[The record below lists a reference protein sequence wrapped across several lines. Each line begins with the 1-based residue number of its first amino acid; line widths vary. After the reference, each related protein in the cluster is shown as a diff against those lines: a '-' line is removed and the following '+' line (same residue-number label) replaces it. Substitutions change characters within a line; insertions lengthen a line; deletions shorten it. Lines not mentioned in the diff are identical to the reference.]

1 MPSIAKLEELVREVE
16 ILASG
21 LRLGPRRR
29 SNIEIQEA
37 IGQEETLIDAVAISH
52 EFTDHCHKDTLL
64 QLHPDV
70 SVFAI
75 KEAAKLIESWDH
87 FRNVYQINNF
97 GADGDR
103 DWRSTSITPLPEWI
117 GISRLLQTDDVLNFH
132 SALMI
137 TFNNKH
143 GNAKKLSQT
152 NDHLKNGTR
161 KRHHSAIEP
170 NEDEESAEAVIY
182 TPHGIF
188 SGDLA
193 LVPEAEP
200 SISVLCFLHGLHN
213 VRIGTASG
221 RTALQTNLGAHNGLK
236 AQRILRASYWM
247 GTHDEVKTGGGLIA
261 RFLQREEITLR
272 DALDQERKSRQNGEK
287 GMANGELGAVLDSFD
302 DTNWAD
308 LRNGESKILL

>member
-75 KEAAKLIESWDH
+75 REAAKLIESWDH

-97 GADGDR
+97 GADGDT
-103 DWRSTSITPLPEWI
+103 DWRSTSIAPLPEWI

-143 GNAKKLSQT
+143 GNAKKLRQA
-152 NDHLKNGTR
+152 NDQLKNGTR

-170 NEDEESAEAVIY
+170 NEDEESSEAVIY

-188 SGDLA
+188 SGDLE
-193 LVPEAEP
+193 LVPNAEP

-247 GTHDEVKTGGGLIA
+247 GTHDEVKAGGGLIA

-272 DALDQERKSRQNGEK
+272 DALEQERTSRQNGEK
-287 GMANGELGAVLDSFD
+287 GMADGELGAVLDSFD

-308 LRNGESKILL
+308 LRNGESKILQ